1 MQMMAECVYAATFSM
16 RDPKGMKVQDMFP
29 MLFEDQD
36 EPHAPDITEEE
47 AAALQAEMDA
57 WNWQN
62 NPESGTPESR
72 TLDTEKGDAADQEA
86 PKENP
91 DISQN
96 AAE

>member
-1 MQMMAECVYAATFSM
+1 M

-29 MLFEDQD
+29 MLFEETD

-57 WNWQN
+57 WNWSSGTPDSGEATEE
-62 NPESGTPESR
+62 NPESGTPDSGES
-72 TLDTEKGDAADQEA
+72 
-86 PKENP
+86 PENTK
-91 DISQN
+91 N

>member
-29 MLFEDQD
+29 MLFEESD

-57 WNWQN
+57 WNWSN
-62 NPESGTPESR
+62 SPA
-72 TLDTEKGDAADQEA
+72 TEEGDADPQEA
-86 PKENP
+86 TDQAP
-91 DISQN
+91 DNSEKC
-96 AAE
+96 AE

>member
-1 MQMMAECVYAATFSM
+1 M

-29 MLFEDQD
+29 MLFEETD

-57 WNWQN
+57 WNWA
-62 NPESGTPESR
+62 GTPDSEEA
-72 TLDTEKGDAADQEA
+72 TDQ
-86 PKENP
+86 NP
-91 DISQN
+91 DNSEN

>member
-29 MLFEDQD
+29 MLFEETD

-57 WNWQN
+57 WNW
-62 NPESGTPESR
+62 SGTPDS
-72 TLDTEKGDAADQEA
+72 EKGDAADQEA
-86 PKENP
+86 PEENP

>member
-57 WNWQN
+57 WNWSN
-62 NPESGTPESR
+62 NPE
-72 TLDTEKGDAADQEA
+72 
-86 PKENP
+86 ENP
-91 DISQN
+91 DISEN

>member
-36 EPHAPDITEEE
+36 EPHSPDITEEE

-57 WNWQN
+57 WNWA
-62 NPESGTPESR
+62 SGTPDS
-72 TLDTEKGDAADQEA
+72 DEA
-86 PKENP
+86 PQENP

-96 AAE
+96 GAE

>member
-1 MQMMAECVYAATFSM
+1 M

-29 MLFEDQD
+29 MLFEETD

-57 WNWQN
+57 WNWAK
-62 NPESGTPESR
+62 SGTPDS
-72 TLDTEKGDAADQEA
+72 EKGDAANPE
-86 PKENP
+86 ENP

>member
-16 RDPKGMKVQDMFP
+16 RDSKGMKVQDMFP
-29 MLFEDQD
+29 MLFEETD

-57 WNWQN
+57 WNWAN
-62 NPESGTPESR
+62 SPE
-72 TLDTEKGDAADQEA
+72 
-86 PKENP
+86 ENP
-91 DISQN
+91 DISEN

>member
-1 MQMMAECVYAATFSM
+1 M

-29 MLFEDQD
+29 MLFEESD

-57 WNWQN
+57 WNWASSQG
-62 NPESGTPESR
+62 SGTPDSEEG
-72 TLDTEKGDAADQEA
+72 DTGEA
-86 PKENP
+86 TEENP
-91 DISQN
+91 DISEN

>member
-57 WNWQN
+57 WNWSN
-62 NPESGTPESR
+62 TPKENPESGTPDSGES
-72 TLDTEKGDAADQEA
+72 
-86 PKENP
+86 PENTK
-91 DISQN
+91 N

>member
-29 MLFEDQD
+29 MLFEETD

-62 NPESGTPESR
+62 NP
-72 TLDTEKGDAADQEA
+72 DTEEGDAAIQEA
-86 PKENP
+86 PEENP
-91 DISQN
+91 DISEN

>member
-1 MQMMAECVYAATFSM
+1 M

-57 WNWQN
+57 WNWAK
-62 NPESGTPESR
+62 SGTPDS
-72 TLDTEKGDAADQEA
+72 DEA

-91 DISQN
+91 DISEN
-96 AAE
+96 GAE

>member
-1 MQMMAECVYAATFSM
+1 M

-29 MLFEDQD
+29 MLFEETD

-57 WNWQN
+57 WNWAN
-62 NPESGTPESR
+62 SEEGDAASGTPDS
-72 TLDTEKGDAADQEA
+72 GEA
-86 PKENP
+86 PEENPEENP
-91 DISQN
+91 DNSEN

>member
-1 MQMMAECVYAATFSM
+1 M

-57 WNWQN
+57 WNWSN
-62 NPESGTPESR
+62 TPKENPESGTPDSE
-72 TLDTEKGDAADQEA
+72 EA
-86 PKENP
+86 PENTK
-91 DISQN
+91 N

>member
-1 MQMMAECVYAATFSM
+1 M

-57 WNWQN
+57 WNWAK
-62 NPESGTPESR
+62 SGTP
-72 TLDTEKGDAADQEA
+72 DTEEGDAAIQETTE
-86 PKENP
+86 ENP
-91 DISQN
+91 DISEN

>member
-29 MLFEDQD
+29 MLFEETD

-57 WNWQN
+57 WNWAQA
-62 NPESGTPESR
+62 PESR
-72 TLDTEKGDAADQEA
+72 TLDTDEA
-86 PKENP
+86 PEENP
-91 DISQN
+91 NISEN